1 MAVRSLPV
9 APQPWGLCVRISYA
23 RDGST
28 LGVGRQEPPTKA
40 LIERLGGYV
49 YKVYVRNDTSA
60 FNTQVFPFEDALDD
74 LRAGHIVGLA
84 AWQLDRFTRRV
95 DHATYLQKE
104 VMALGGRVAWG
115 GAEVDVTRAAGRFNV
130 NVLSAVSQFESDL
143 RSERITLK
151 RDQEA
156 KAGQA
161 HTGGTRPFGFK
172 VNRVDH
178 DPEEVKAIQEAAE
191 RLDQG
196 ESSYSILAD
205 WWERKPPILT
215 PTGKRWTTTTLRRML
230 VSPRMI
236 GKRKHRDTVYDA
248 EWEPVLDRQLW
259 ERLVHDV
266 FGNKEQRRRH
276 GRSLVYPL
284 IGLVYCGKCGN
295 PLVSR
300 QDRRRERTYGCPPPR
315 WRDGCGRTSIV
326 ADKLED
332 HVRDIAL
339 ALLEVP
345 AVTKATM
352 AATADDGRVDTLIT
366 ERDQLVR
373 RRTELEDRRD
383 DPTVPLVR
391 TDRSLAKLDARLVEV
406 DQELARR
413 TPRRR
418 PLAIPLGKTPEWVWS
433 QGNADLRRNLLRLV
447 IGRVIIGPATPP
459 YRWNPDRIEVVPVE
473 ELLSDTTIAK
483 VVTQVLRARS

>member
-28 LGVGRQEPPTKA
+28 LGVERQEPPTKA

-49 YKVYVRNDTSA
+49 YRVYVRNDTSA
-60 FNTQVFPFEDALDD
+60 FNSQVFPFEDALDD

-156 KAGQA
+156 KAGRP
-161 HTGGTRPFGFK
+161 HSGGTRPFGFK
-172 VNRVDH
+172 TDRVAH
-178 DPEEVKAIQEAAE
+178 DPDEAKLIQEAAD
-191 RLDQG
+191 RLLQG

-205 WWERKPPILT
+205 WHERTPPVLT
-215 PTGKRWTTTTLRRML
+215 PTGGRWTTTTFRRML
-230 VSPRMI
+230 TSPRMI
-236 GKRKHRDTVYDA
+236 GRRRHLDTVYDA
-248 EWEPVLDRQLW
+248 EWEPILDRLVW

-266 FGNKEQRRRH
+266 FGGKKPGYH

-284 IGLVYCGKCGN
+284 IGLVFCGKCGAA
-295 PLVSR
+295 LVSR
-300 QDRRRERTYGCPPPR
+300 QDGRRERCYGCPPAR
-315 WRDGCGRTSIV
+315 WRGNGCGKTSIV
-326 ADKLED
+326 AGKTEEF
-332 HVRDIAL
+332 VRDIAL
-339 ALLEVP
+339 ELLETP
-345 AVTKATM
+345 AVWKAIM
-352 AATADDGRVDTLIT
+352 AATSDDSRVDTLIQ
-366 ERDQLVR
+366 ERDQLTR
-373 RRTELEDRRD
+373 RRNELEDRRD
-383 DPTVPLVR
+383 DPTIPLAR
-391 TDRSLAKLDARLVEV
+391 TDRSLAKLDARLVEI

-413 TPRRR
+413 APRRR
-418 PLAIPLGKTPEWVWS
+418 PLAVPAGRTPEWVWD

-447 IGRVIIGPATPP
+447 IDRVTIGPATPP
-459 YRWNPDRIEVVPVE
+459 YRWNPDRVDILLVE
-473 ELLSDTTIAK
+473 KLQSDATVAAI
-483 VVTQVLRARS
+483 VSQVLRARS